1 MNAKPLELR
10 LPRAEDE
17 QSFRNAVAEF
27 KRDDPHWAFAFQFE
41 GVTDFP
47 EYVERM
53 EGWSR
58 GVGVSK
64 DFVPNT
70 FFVGVADG
78 VIVGRLSLRHSLCE
92 KIERVGGHIGYGV
105 IPSCRG
111 RGYATEMLRQT
122 LPVCRSLGIARAL
135 VTCDDSNVA
144 SQRVTEACGGVL
156 EEIISCADSG
166 MPKRRYWITIP

>member
-17 QSFRNAVAEF
+17 PSFRNAVAEF
-27 KRDDPHWAFAFQFE
+27 KQSDPAWSFA
-41 GVTDFP
+41 TDFP
-47 EYVERM
+47 EYVRLM

-58 GVGVSK
+58 GVGISK

-70 FFVGVADG
+70 FFVGVVEG
-78 VIVGRLSLRHSLCE
+78 VIIGRLSLRHSLC
-92 KIERVGGHIGYGV
+92 KMIERVGGHIGYGV

-111 RGYATEMLRQT
+111 RGYATEMLRQA
-122 LPVCRSLGIARAL
+122 LPHCRSLGIERAL
-135 VTCDDSNVA
+135 ITCDDTNVA
-144 SQRVTEACGGVL
+144 SQRVVEACGGVL

-166 MPKRRYWITIP
+166 VPKRRYWITIS